1 MISLAPHALAAAS
14 APPGRPCRTPGAA
27 RGAAPGRA
35 RRLAGAAPLALAA
48 KRRSA
53 RRCSEESKVMQAGQ
67 TSGEVAEEAARAA
80 GALIVE
86 RVGAEVLRSKAF
98 ESDLVTEVDQCCEEV
113 IREIVQK
120 HLPGHAFLGEE
131 SAGSSM
137 ESLLNTEG
145 WLWVVDPLDGTT
157 NFASGQPMSAVSICA
172 ARHGQ
177 PRAAAIY
184 EPFRDEL
191 FTARSTRGAFLNGEI
206 ICVSGTPRLA
216 EAVVASGCAPDPRS
230 SAACFRAMAHLAPKT
245 RTVRILGSAAI
256 NFAWLACGRLDG
268 WFEVDLNCWDTAAGV
283 LLVQEAGGI
292 VTDCLGNDY
301 TLKTRPVC
309 ASNGHIHFDLLEELA
324 DANVTGLDP

>member
-1 MISLAPHALAAAS
+1 ML
-14 APPGRPCRTPGAA
+14 
-27 RGAAPGRA
+27 
-35 RRLAGAAPLALAA
+35 
-48 KRRSA
+48 
-53 RRCSEESKVMQAGQ
+53 RCSEESKVMQAGQ

-177 PRAAAIY
+177 PRAAAGG
-184 EPFRDEL
+184 P
-191 FTARSTRGAFLNGEI
+191 N
-206 ICVSGTPRLA
+206 RLA
-216 EAVVASGCAPDPRS
+216 GGGSPAVEAAFGGGFRFSG
-230 SAACFRAMAHLAPKT
+230 AHAL
-245 RTVRILGSAAI
+245 RIP
-256 NFAWLACGRLDG
+256 
-268 WFEVDLNCWDTAAGV
+268 
-283 LLVQEAGGI
+283 LVQQ
-292 VTDCLGNDY
+292 ND
-301 TLKTRPVC
+301 
-309 ASNGHIHFDLLEELA
+309 
-324 DANVTGLDP
+324 LD